1 MPWLLQMIETRKSDG
16 SKLVRGERDYLIFCG
31 ACHGLDRKGNL
42 QAGFPPLLGI
52 GERKTRAEIEL
63 ITRQGGGRMPGYA
76 VMPDGKRK
84 AILDSLKRRALKLRD
99 TLNTMEGVSCADVQG
114 AMYAFPSITLPPKAV
129 AAAEADAVAKMQRE
143 YEENEDEASR

>member
-1 MPWLLQMIETRKSDG
+1 MEWGGGAADPDGIYYVNINEMPWLLQMVETRKTDG
-16 SKLVRGERDYLIFCG
+16 ANPVRGERDYMIFCG

-52 GERKTRAEIEL
+52 GDRKTRAEIEQ

-84 AILDSLKRRALKLRD
+84 AILDYV
-99 TLNTMEGVSCADVQG
+99 LNHKP
-114 AMYAFPSITLPPKAV
+114 PSTPRPHSRCPRV
-129 AAAEADAVAKMQRE
+129 A
-143 YEENEDEASR
+143 